1 MSHRP
6 QQRQQVPTAQAKRY
20 RAGVPKGYVEE
31 SSDSDEE
38 EEAPQQQQ
46 QQQQKPTVQFAQK
59 DVETGIQQVT
69 ISDKDAATDRRLLR
83 LQQAQQAKQQQQGTG
98 SGLRRRVQEEE
109 ESSDEDGSDK
119 DEEQQAQDRL
129 RMKQKALERAQV
141 EQQPLGSIGLDDED
155 SNEDSEVSGN
165 VGCSFA
171 YLTMLILGI

>member
-38 EEAPQQQQ
+38 EEVIQQQQ
-46 QQQQKPTVQFAQK
+46 QQQPQKPTVQFAQK

-83 LQQAQQAKQQQQGTG
+83 LQQAQQAQQQQQGSG
-98 SGLRRRVQEEE
+98 SGLRRRMQEEE

-129 RMKQKALERAQV
+129 RMKQRALERAQV
-141 EQQPLGSIGLDDED
+141 EQQPLGSIGLDDEE
-155 SNEDSEVSGN
+155 SNEDSEVSGH
-165 VGCSFA
+165 GTTLLF
-171 YLTMLILGI
+171 I